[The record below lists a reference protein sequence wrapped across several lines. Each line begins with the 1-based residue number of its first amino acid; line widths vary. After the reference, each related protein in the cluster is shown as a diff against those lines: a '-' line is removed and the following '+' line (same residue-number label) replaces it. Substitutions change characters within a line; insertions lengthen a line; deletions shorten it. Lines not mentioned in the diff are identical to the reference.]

1 MRKKG
6 YVNLDDQV
14 RAMLRRDLEEQRR
27 ESGLGLDE
35 QGNGEEV
42 YEEEITALEMLRTF
56 RSALRQV
63 RIFET

>member
-27 ESGLGLDE
+27 QSGLGLDE

-42 YEEEITALEMLRTF
+42 YEEEITALEMLRAF
-56 RSALRQV
+56 RIALRQV
-63 RIFET
+63 RMFET